1 MNSTPSPMAKLIS
14 QTKRL
19 LVIASLS
26 LMTLNASAYD
36 ISINGSEYL
45 GLAPVLDGL
54 GAPTTN
60 LMEYDYTGTPSTLS
74 FHVVDPLVC
83 ASKANSAS
91 PNIITQ
97 VQDGNGIEV
106 TTMQNNIITTVYDLD
121 NNQFNITTDDTIA
134 CATVADALNNIP
146 PNPDVLYE
154 DGFENNG
161 LLANND
167 IKLTLLKVVDSSLD
181 PMVTEPFP
189 STPIFVSNNQ
199 TVEYQYII
207 SNNSLNGNPDLTVDF
222 VEYYSLIANNGPVFD
237 DVQDWTCTVP
247 VGSQPTTSCGTFTFG
262 SETVRLDN
270 AVVASGD
277 SLIVYAKRLALVD
290 ANDIANNLKLDML
303 ASAFVVDAAVTDSY
317 LDNNTTYQQ
326 FGSSLVTATQLVM
339 TGQPSASV
347 TSGSAL
353 GSIIVEFQDAG
364 GLIDA
369 NNTSAVTI
377 TIQNN
382 PSSGSLSGTITKA
395 AINGIATFSDL
406 SIDLVGTGYTL
417 VATGGGFTT
426 PDSNGINV
434 TAAAASQLAIITQP
448 ADTVAGGTINPVT
461 VELQDLN
468 GNLVNSN
475 TGGVHVSIVPFSG
488 ASGAI
493 LSGSNDIVMTN
504 GLVTF
509 NDLSI
514 DLVNQ
519 LNDKYRLRFNYQFF
533 AGNFDSNEFDITAV
547 PVAANSTFGVS
558 VSSETAGTD
567 VTYSAVIND
576 ATGAPVGSGILVSFA
591 MTNTGNANTP
601 DVNCITDNTGT
612 CSVVATSTL
621 VGTTNVAASINGNNI
636 PSVTVGLNSSTTW
649 NPGIAD
655 IANSTFGV
663 NTNSEMVGNNVTYS
677 AVLKDAN
684 GNFVQDGSVVFF
696 ELTDSNGAATNA
708 VGFVSCATSGG
719 IGACSVSDTSLT
731 TGDTSVRGATGF
743 PVNSSNEITTITA
756 GLFNTT
762 NWHN

>member
-36 ISINGSEYL
+36 IAINGSEYL

-60 LMEYDYTGTPSTLS
+60 LMEYDYTSTPSTLS

-134 CATVADALNNIP
+134 CATVADATNNVFVV
-146 PNPDVLYE
+146 PNPDVIYE
-154 DGFENNG
+154 NGFESG
-161 LLANND
+161 AFLLNDD
-167 IKLTLLKVVDSSLD
+167 IKLTLLKVVDSSTI

-199 TVEYQYII
+199 TVEYQYVI

-222 VEYYSLIANNGPVFD
+222 VEYYSLMANNGPIFD

-247 VGSQPTTSCGTFTFG
+247 VGSQATTSCGTFTFG

-303 ASAFVVDAAVTDSY
+303 ASAFIVDAAVTDSY

-339 TGQPSASV
+339 TGQPNTTV
-347 TSGSAL
+347 TSGSTL

-369 NNTSAVTI
+369 NNNSAVTI
-377 TIQNN
+377 AIQNN
-382 PSSGSLSGTITKA
+382 PSSGNLSGTITKA
-395 AINGIATFSDL
+395 AVNGIATFSDL
-406 SIDLVGTGYTL
+406 SIDLVGAGYTL
-417 VATGGGFTT
+417 VATGGGFTSS
-426 PDSNGINV
+426 DSSGINV

-468 GNLVNSN
+468 GNLVTSS
-475 TGGVHVSIVPFSG
+475 GSLVQASIVPFTG
-488 ASGAI
+488 GGGI
-493 LSGSNDIVMTN
+493 LTGTNTVTVTN
-504 GLVTF
+504 GLATF
-509 NDLSI
+509 TSLSI
-514 DLVNQ
+514 DTTG
-519 LNDKYRLRFNYQFF
+519 LNYQLRFTSNI
-533 AGNFDSNEFDITAV
+533 GTVSTTDSIPFDITAV

-601 DVNCITDNTGT
+601 DVNCITDNSGT
-612 CSVVATSTL
+612 CSVVASSTL
-621 VGTTNVAASINGNNI
+621 VGTTSVVADIGGSNI
-636 PSVTVGLNSSTTW
+636 VTVTSGLFSTTTW
-649 NPGIAD
+649 QAGVPDGSMSNFWVD
-655 IANSTFGV
+655 VSTA
-663 NTNSEMVGNNVTYS
+663 NTNSNVNLIAEVNDQYGNPVSGVPITFELSDS
-677 AVLKDAN
+677 AGAN
-684 GNFVQDGSVVFF
+684 TPSFVQCVNA
-696 ELTDSNGAATNA
+696 TDS
-708 VGFVSCATSGG
+708 VGSCAAVVTSASTGTTDV
-719 IGACSVSDTSLT
+719 IGAGS
-731 TGDTSVRGATGF
+731 GF
-743 PVNSSNEITTITA
+743 PPFSITNPTPPMGFGRVVT
-756 GLFNTT
+756 
-762 NWHN
+762 WQ